1 MGNYLEKI
9 LDWNA
14 EILRKHFEHSERIFK
29 KDEEDK
35 IFHNGEYGKYRE
47 EACKDFVKSI
57 TPGRQD
63 VSDGFL
69 INTEEGDEG
78 ISTQCDIVVFD
89 KSSPIFST
97 NHIKFFTVETV
108 TAIGEV
114 KSTLDTSGLIDAL
127 IKLAKNKEMRV
138 KSLESSDDSEY
149 EEKLSKCTVTYR
161 DPQFESEKYDPYK
174 NHVDHMM
181 SFLICKKIDV
191 VDKKELMI
199 KIEKAYDEEDIN
211 EINRH
216 NMILSLEDGLFLY
229 RDPYST
235 KYSSSK
241 FNWAYPMMAGQ
252 PYKQRFLEINPEDI
266 NYHFKQ
272 FAHQLFLGL
281 SMTTV
286 IHPETASYF
295 NWEKETSIIKIDL

>member
-14 EILRKHFEHSERIFK
+14 EILREHFEHSERIFK

-47 EACKDFVKSI
+47 DACKDFVKSI
-57 TPGRQD
+57 IPGHQD

-89 KSSPIFST
+89 KSSPIFSAS
-97 NHIKFFTVETV
+97 HIKFFTVETV

-114 KSTLDTSGLIDAL
+114 KSTLDTGELIDAL

-138 KSLESSDDSEY
+138 KNLRN
-149 EEKLSKCTVTYR
+149 CTVTYR
-161 DPQFESEKYDPYK
+161 DPQYKSQEYDPYTY
-174 NHVDHMM
+174 HVDHMM
-181 SFLICKKIDV
+181 SFLICKKIDAIN
-191 VDKKELMI
+191 KKKLMK
-199 KIEKAYDEEDIN
+199 KIEKAYVAESIN

-229 RDPYST
+229 WDPYNTELSD
-235 KYSSSK
+235 SE
-241 FNWAYPMMAGQ
+241 FNWAYPMMTGQ
-252 PYKQRFLEINPEDI
+252 PFKQRFLEINPKDI

-272 FAHQLFLGL
+272 FAHHLFLGL
-281 SMTTV
+281 SSTTV
-286 IHPETASYF
+286 IHPETALYF
-295 NWEKETSIIKIDL
+295 NWEKETSINKIDL